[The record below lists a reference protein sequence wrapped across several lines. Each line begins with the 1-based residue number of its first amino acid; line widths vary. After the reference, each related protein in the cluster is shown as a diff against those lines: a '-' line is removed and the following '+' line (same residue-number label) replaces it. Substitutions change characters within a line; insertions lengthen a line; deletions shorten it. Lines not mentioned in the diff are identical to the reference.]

1 MPFPN
6 IAASMERDVKALKA
20 LADFLGSK
28 E

>member
-6 IAASMERDVKALKA
+6 IAASMEMEVNALKA
-20 LADFLGSK
+20 LDDILGSK